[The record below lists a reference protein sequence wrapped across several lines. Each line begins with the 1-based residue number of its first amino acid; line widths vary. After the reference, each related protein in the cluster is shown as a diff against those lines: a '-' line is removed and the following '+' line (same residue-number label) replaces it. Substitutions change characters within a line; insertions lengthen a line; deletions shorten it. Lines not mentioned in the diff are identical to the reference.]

1 MTEELNRIK
10 SLMGILTEDT
20 SESDGT
26 EDTSKSDGTELGI
39 VPDYEFPN
47 IYRTKECYD
56 ITSDYK
62 PGKHYEREELSKIFS
77 CFAGENYFPVEGV
90 KEWMF
95 PLIPPFGDRK
105 QHISPSYDPKNM
117 DMGYEKPITMEELV
131 NIWKKK
137 VSHLNLETISISSD
151 QIHPDTIK
159 FIPKK
164 ESVKGGEE
172 RIEFQMK
179 RALKDGVETLTDN
192 EPFVVELI
200 DGLYKWK
207 EGWNRMIALKRL
219 YEQGKIPEIK
229 GKSWVVHKI
238 K

>member
-1 MTEELNRIK
+1 MGKKLMIEELNRIK
-10 SLMGILTEDT
+10 SLMGILKEDA
-20 SESDGT
+20 SESD
-26 EDTSKSDGTELGI
+26 DTGLGM

-47 IYRTKECYD
+47 IFRTKECYP
-56 ITSDYK
+56 SDYE
-62 PGKHYEREELSKIFS
+62 PGKKYEQKELSKIFS
-77 CFAGENYFPVEGV
+77 CFAGEKDFPVDGV
-90 KEWMF
+90 MEWMF

-105 QHISPSYDPKNM
+105 HHISPSYDPKNM
-117 DMGYEKPITMEELV
+117 QMGPNEYYTMKEWV
-131 NIWKKK
+131 DKQKKE
-137 VSHLNLETISISSD
+137 VSHLSLEMISIKPD

-159 FIPKK
+159 FIPEK
-164 ESVKGGEE
+164 ESAKGGEE
-172 RIEFQMK
+172 RIEFQMR

-200 DGLYKWK
+200 DGLYKFD